1 MGERNTR
8 TAMVERI
15 PFLKKGARED
25 NENDPN
31 VLAGKAA
38 NPTQDSALKP
48 RKEKKTETQPILGM
62 DRTGEKKREAPE
74 KRETKTKH
82 CPYHERDRHDLQECK
97 AFSAK
102 PLEERSEWI
111 KDARLCFR
119 LRTNIILA
127 GKCDSRRHFYYEI

>member
-62 DRTGEKKREAPE
+62 DRTGEKK
-74 KRETKTKH
+74 
-82 CPYHERDRHDLQECK
+82 ERG
-97 AFSAK
+97 
-102 PLEERSEWI
+102 P
-111 KDARLCFR
+111 
-119 LRTNIILA
+119 
-127 GKCDSRRHFYYEI
+127 